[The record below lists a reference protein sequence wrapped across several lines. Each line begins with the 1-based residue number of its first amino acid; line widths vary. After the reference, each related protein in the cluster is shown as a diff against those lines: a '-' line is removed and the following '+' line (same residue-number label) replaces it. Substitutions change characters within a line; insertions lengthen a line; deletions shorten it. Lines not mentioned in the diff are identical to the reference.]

1 MCIRDRYLFND
12 SKCFYRFLLIFLVT
26 SMLEIGYVGDM
37 FEMLV
42 TDFQHDRRA
51 SKSWLCPKVVASI
64 TLLIFVVLWIPM
76 MFRSRPN
83 GPAGSK
89 LGRPIGSHGIVLVHR
104 ILLRRSVYASII
116 GSYQLNWY
124 KLFLA
129 IFDQFRFNKWFW
141 LVDWDLRI
149 GTWCVFDSRYLK

>member
-1 MCIRDRYLFND
+1 MTQNAFIVSFWFFGHVN
-12 SKCFYRFLLIFLVT
+12 
-26 SMLEIGYVGDM
+26 VGDR
-37 FEMLV
+37 FWRSFMLV
-42 TDFQHDRRA
+42 TCLRCWWQIPD
-51 SKSWLCPKVVASI
+51 SVLKMSLISSWFLWYFEFRWCLCPDWPVPSI
-64 TLLIFVVLWIPM
+64 ST
-76 MFRSRPN
+76 
-83 GPAGSK
+83 GSK
-89 LGRPIGSHGIVLVHR
+89 LDRPIGSHEIVLVHR

-129 IFDQFRFNKWFW
+129 IFVQFRFNKWFW